1 MLQKCYEGI
10 ARAGARMHAWVRAA
24 GRPGLIRACRSWELE
39 AGPELEA
46 GKLWLWVIGE
56 KVAYKQEFATVDE
69 MRAARKALNG
79 KFFTCEEHHGEL
91 GQDGH
96 WWTVYYGEEF

>member
-10 ARAGARMHAWVRAA
+10 ARAGVRARECA
-24 GRPGLIRACRSWELE
+24 LRVLGLSVPTSCELE
-39 AGPELEA
+39 AGELEA
-46 GKLWLWVIGE
+46 ASCKLWLKVITP
-56 KVAYKQEFATVDE
+56 KTYKRIEFNTVEE

-79 KFFTCEEHHGEL
+79 KFCICEEHHGEV

-96 WWTVYYGEEF
+96 WWTVYFGEEF